1 MEEMKKDLIHLTAE
15 VRNLAAAIQY
25 LSQRTAWS
33 ETCFK
38 QVQDSGVMHMASM
51 TKQIMLDHKK
61 LQTQFSML
69 NMRISALI
77 TEGDSDSTGGS
88 TPSPSGDI
96 NEKIWALAVQLN
108 GCEVGSHEAAS
119 IIALLNELQGERERQ
134 SRSPKPKR

>member
-1 MEEMKKDLIHLTAE
+1 MEETKRDLIHLTAE

-38 QVQDSGVMHMASM
+38 QVQDSGVMHMSSM

-88 TPSPSGDI
+88 TPPPAGTSMRKFG
-96 NEKIWALAVQLN
+96 
-108 GCEVGSHEAAS
+108 
-119 IIALLNELQGERERQ
+119 R
-134 SRSPKPKR
+134 